1 MINIHWES
9 LKICC
14 SVAGWNIRNVFDRTL
29 KEGSLGRIFE
39 RHTNLGL
46 GYQGA
51 FSITQRREGQ
61 AEFQLSIT
69 LTKIEKERGRKDILK
84 GIPHSSENNFLKV
97 IWFQRSPA
105 KTQRSN
111 KTLQVPFFKRASAMR
126 LLSHLI
132 FEDPNTSS
140 IVFFLQGAPAV
151 KIGDSTLQ
159 HFFVWNPFSHSA
171 ASRWKRILL
180 LASAKV

>member
-1 MINIHWES
+1 MS
-9 LKICC
+9 LTEHEEWIE
-14 SVAGWNIRNVFDRTL
+14 
-29 KEGSLGRIFE
+29 EGSLGRVFE
-39 RHTNLGL
+39 RRTNLGL

-69 LTKIEKERGRKDILK
+69 LTKIEKERGREDILK
-84 GIPHSSENNFLKV
+84 GTPHSSENNFLKV
-97 IWFQRSPA
+97 IWFQRSPT
-105 KTQRSN
+105 KTSAAFKQNPTSA
-111 KTLQVPFFKRASAMR
+111 FFKRASAVR

-159 HFFVWNPFSHSA
+159 HVF
-171 ASRWKRILL
+171 ILKSIQSQCSL
-180 LASAKV
+180 AVEANSLASIC